1 MPPPP
6 AKKCTAGA
14 PTWIV
19 TFADLMSLLLTFFVL
34 LLSFSVMEIDKFR
47 KIAGAM
53 HDAFGLQSMDRK
65 SGVIELDGSAAA
77 TANKYVVPIPIPE
90 ADVSKKVVPDET
102 DVEEGQDK
110 PVQAVPEVD
119 KAADKAKRTF
129 NDLQTVMAHEIASDV
144 MDIIRAGN
152 VTVVRFPDE
161 VSFPS
166 GSSDMKDE
174 FLPVLSKFLT
184 VLQNSEGQII
194 VSGHTDDVP
203 ISTDRFRSNWSLS
216 SSRAISV
223 VQYILDHTNIDP
235 ARITV
240 QGFADSRPLVA
251 NDSAENRAKNRRVE
265 VTIQSITNAPST
277 NVTVPSAPP
286 ADAQFNTDAGG
297 NSAAPSGPPLPAP
310 TPAPTPAPFG
320 EPLYNPNGTITHR
333 PPSILGD

>member
-6 AKKCTAGA
+6 PKKCAEGA

-34 LLSFSVMEIDKFR
+34 LLSFSVMEIDKFK

-90 ADVSKKVVPDET
+90 ADARKEIVPDET

-129 NDLQTVMAHEIASDV
+129 NDLKTVMANEIASDV

-174 FLPVLSKFLT
+174 FLPILSKFLT

-194 VSGHTDDVP
+194 VSGHTDDIP
-203 ISTDRFRSNWSLS
+203 ISTDRFHSNWSLS

-223 VQYILDHTNIDP
+223 VQYILDHTNIKP

-240 QGFADSRPLVA
+240 QGFADSRPLVP
-251 NDSAENRAKNRRVE
+251 NDSAKNRAKNRRVE
-265 VTIQSITNAPST
+265 VTIQSVADGPST
-277 NVTVPSAPP
+277 TVTVPSTPN
-286 ADAQFNTDAGG
+286 ADAQFKTEAGG
-297 NSAAPSGPPLPAP
+297 NGAVKTDAPSVP
-310 TPAPTPAPFG
+310 TPAPIG
-320 EPLYNPNGTITHR
+320 EPLYNTNGTVTHR